1 MEDKEKVGNIKLSV
15 LDKKIR
21 GLDDKLQKSLTTD
34 QKALMTDL
42 FKYMRS
48 NNKKPKDWKYRT
60 GIIDAQRDLSNS
72 WTYRQN
78 VLIKNIN
85 NLMYEM
91 QDIYKSHLNIQVR
104 IIHLIKR
111 YRLYYIN

>member
-1 MEDKEKVGNIKLSV
+1 MEDKEKIGNIKLSV
-15 LDKKIR
+15 LDRKIR
-21 GLDDKLQKSLTTD
+21 VLDSKLQKSLTTD
-34 QKALMTDL
+34 QRAIMTDL
-42 FKYMRS
+42 YKFMSS
-48 NNKKPKDWKYRT
+48 NLKKPKDWKYRT
-60 GIIDAQRDLSNS
+60 GILDAQRDLSNS
-72 WTYRQN
+72 WTYRQT

-111 YRLYYIN
+111 YRVYYIN